1 MSSPFWFE
9 CSLASSFLFF
19 FLEQL
24 TLLLYFP
31 SFLLKFVGLFF
42 LDFFVFIFLK
52 ADGMMGVPCICVS
65 VPFYY
70 AKPVFL
76 GHSSPF
82 PFSSFHFLF
91 VFCFGFR
98 LQINVNFL
106 RPPFQ
111 WPNPSSYIS
120 TPWTLFSWFLIWYL
134 PQISFTKNNK
144 QNYYYY
150 FFFSNG
156 FQWSFGFGSQWVAR
170 ECYKAKGPFCF
181 MVLVSIIFLPLIFLR

>member
-82 PFSSFHFLF
+82 PFSSFHFL
-91 VFCFGFR
+91 VCFLFWVQTSNQCK
-98 LQINVNFL
+98 LPPPPLPMTKPILIHINSMNPIFLILDLVPSTNFL
-106 RPPFQ
+106 H
-111 WPNPSSYIS
+111 
-120 TPWTLFSWFLIWYL
+120 
-134 PQISFTKNNK
+134 KK
-144 QNYYYY
+144 Q
-150 FFFSNG
+150 
-156 FQWSFGFGSQWVAR
+156 
-170 ECYKAKGPFCF
+170 
-181 MVLVSIIFLPLIFLR
+181 